1 MFSSFDS
8 RYNLNKEFIKM
19 VIMSLG
25 DQQVKA
31 EISRQIRVEMD
42 NEKNKNI
49 GSTYSQPFQTY
60 NSLTS
65 GNVNLQARMAASGYS
80 VYGETT
86 IDGNKPLTNK
96 NAYQRMKNKIKY
108 GRKGQNGFNN
118 ISEQA
123 KF

>member
-1 MFSSFDS
+1 
-8 RYNLNKEFIKM
+8 
-19 VIMSLG
+19 
-25 DQQVKA
+25 
-31 EISRQIRVEMD
+31 MD

-96 NAYQRMKNKIKY
+96 NTYQKMKNKIKF
-108 GRKGQNGFNN
+108 GRKGQKGFNN
-118 ISEQA
+118 ISEQYN
-123 KF
+123 FNQ